1 MSIIICA
8 RTVSLNF
15 RHFLLYT
22 LGMTVVVNGE
32 PKEFPNG
39 RSLAAFIELLGLKG
53 DRIAVE
59 LNREIA
65 PRSRWTEI
73 SLAEG
78 DRLEIVHF
86 VGGGSD
92 F

>member
-1 MSIIICA
+1 
-8 RTVSLNF
+8 
-15 RHFLLYT
+15 
-22 LGMTVVVNGE
+22 MTVIVNGE
-32 PKEFPNG
+32 SKDFPSG
-39 RSLAAFIELLGLKG
+39 GSLAAFIEQLGLKG

-73 SLAEG
+73 ALAEG

>member
-1 MSIIICA
+1 
-8 RTVSLNF
+8 
-15 RHFLLYT
+15 
-22 LGMTVVVNGE
+22 MTVVVNGE
-32 PKEFPNG
+32 AKECPSG
-39 RSLAAFIELLGLKG
+39 RSLAAFIDQLGLKG

-65 PRSRWTEI
+65 PRSRWTDI

-86 VGGGSD
+86 VGGGSNY
-92 F
+92 

>member
-1 MSIIICA
+1 MRSA
-8 RTVSLNF
+8 GFV
-15 RHFLLYT
+15 FLLYT
-22 LGMTVVVNGE
+22 FDMTVVVNGD
-32 PKEFPNG
+32 PKEFPSG
-39 RSLAAFIELLGLKG
+39 RSLAAFIEHLGLKG

-73 SLAEG
+73 SLADG

-86 VGGGSD
+86 VGGGLD
-92 F
+92 Y

>member
-1 MSIIICA
+1 M
-8 RTVSLNF
+8 
-15 RHFLLYT
+15 
-22 LGMTVVVNGE
+22 NGE
-32 PKEFPNG
+32 LKECPSEG
-39 RSLAAFIELLGLKG
+39 SLAAFIEQLGLKS

-73 SLAEG
+73 LLAEG
-78 DRLEIVHF
+78 DQLEIVHF

-92 F
+92 C

>member
-1 MSIIICA
+1 
-8 RTVSLNF
+8 
-15 RHFLLYT
+15 
-22 LGMTVVVNGE
+22 MTVVVNGE

>member
-1 MSIIICA
+1 
-8 RTVSLNF
+8 
-15 RHFLLYT
+15 
-22 LGMTVVVNGE
+22 MTVVVNGE
-32 PKEFPNG
+32 PKELPG
-39 RSLAAFIELLGLKG
+39 EQSLAAFIERLGLKG

-73 SLAEG
+73 PLSEG

-86 VGGGSD
+86 VGGGLV
-92 F
+92 